1 MSNAQDS
8 GNITDL
14 YLIQES
20 LQLLNDE
27 KSERLIALSYAY
39 FFEACPKA
47 ELLWEKD
54 DPVSRLKMFNG
65 VILTLIDK
73 LSRPQI
79 YQTNLRQ
86 DIKDHHSYGVKG
98 EMYVLF
104 FKALRDALAQVLA
117 DDLSDEMQRAWREQ
131 LEQMLKTIEEISA

>member
-1 MSNAQDS
+1 MSNTQHLGS
-8 GNITDL
+8 STDL
-14 YLIQES
+14 FLIQKS
-20 LQLLNDE
+20 LQLLDNE
-27 KSERLIALSYAY
+27 KSERLISLSYAL
-39 FFEACPKA
+39 FFEACPDA
-47 ELLWEKD
+47 QSLWEKD

-65 VILTLIDK
+65 VILSLIDK

-86 DIKDHHSYGVKG
+86 DIKDHQNYGVKG

-117 DDLSDEMQRAWREQ
+117 DDFNDEMQRAWGEQ
-131 LEQMLKTIEEISA
+131 LEQMLKTIEEVSG